1 MCIRDRIPA
10 GVLGPNQSYA
20 RVSDGAAEWEVKGG
34 SSDKYVTPST
44 NNQTLDSNAKMEK
57 FEEHDSVGIGTV
69 SYTHLTT
76 IETPISGSPLSS
88 MIVPFTVFVCVT
100 TCTIVLET
108 PSSAYTEYD
117 RGADNKDSPKIM
129 EARL

>member
-1 MCIRDRIPA
+1 MTSSLLPA
-10 GVLGPNQSYA
+10 GRSIEKLPLKSVIVPVLVP
-20 RVSDGAAEWEVKGG
+20 
-34 SSDKYVTPST
+34 
-44 NNQTLDSNAKMEK
+44 
-57 FEEHDSVGIGTV
+57 F
-69 SYTHLTT
+69 TT